1 MKTKAFTMIE
11 LMVVIAVIGILAGLL
26 MPTLVKAR
34 EKGRQTQCKSNLK
47 ELHTAV
53 MAYTANGG
61 NFPYATTHQTFD
73 VSGQVWVER
82 VGWVGPRAF
91 MPPGLSG
98 NTDMWDEGA
107 YKGTTCI
114 TNGRLYS
121 YVADT
126 RIYLCPTFAMAFAK
140 VKPTATPV
148 RSYVMNWSLN
158 DASIYSLRDGSRR
171 MLFTELNVAKTF
183 EGSPVTPCTMF
194 EAISAGFPSFSSAV
208 YKMYSYFP
216 SDGAMMTN
224 GATAPETVAA
234 YHNGK
239 GNAVFA
245 DGHIESLYYSNTVD
259 ICNGNW

>member
-1 MKTKAFTMIE
+1 MRTKAFTMIE

-61 NFPYATTHQTFD
+61 HFPHATTYQIFD
-73 VSGQVWVER
+73 TDRQVWSEIN
-82 VGWVGPRAF
+82 GWVGPCVS
-91 MPPGLSG
+91 MPPGSRG
-98 NTDMWDEGA
+98 NTDMWNDGNSNA
-107 YKGTTCI
+107 TTCI
-114 TNGRLYS
+114 TNGSLYS

-126 RIYLCPTFAMAFAK
+126 RIYLCPTFAMEFAK
-140 VKPTATPV
+140 LKPTATAV
-148 RSYVMNWSLN
+148 RSYVMNWNLSGASLF
-158 DASIYSLRDGSRR
+158 SLRDASRR
-171 MLFTELNVAKTF
+171 MLFTELNVAAKVD
-183 EGSPVTPCTMF
+183 GKDVTVRTAVETQNPF
-194 EAISAGFPSFSSAV
+194 SEPANRRYYSFHTT
-208 YKMYSYFP
+208 
-216 SDGAMMTN
+216 DGALMVNTTPTQVPTE
-224 GATAPETVAA
+224 GVAA

-259 ICNGNW
+259 ICDGNW